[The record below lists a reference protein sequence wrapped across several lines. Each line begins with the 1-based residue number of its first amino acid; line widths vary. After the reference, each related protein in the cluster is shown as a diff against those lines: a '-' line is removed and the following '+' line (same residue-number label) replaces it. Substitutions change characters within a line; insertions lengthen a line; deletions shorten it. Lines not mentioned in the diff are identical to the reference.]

1 MKLTTTKLGFH
12 FYSVFGVVFI
22 VASVVGKTD
31 SIADSDSAPKPNEA
45 NQDVKPYVEI
55 LSDAHAWK
63 RLPKLL
69 TGEEQPLPNWAKAV
83 ATQLPR
89 TAAAMLELDAV
100 HRTQSPL
107 DPALR
112 AKLRWMIAHANRCQY
127 SEAYAIADLRRSG
140 AMEAEVEQLV
150 GDRAHWRDE
159 DRDALNFVQIM
170 TTSAPS
176 LPDSLFSSVKDR
188 FGDRGVAAMILLAAY
203 GNFQDRIILGL
214 NLPLENGGPLS
225 PLAIKFVD
233 GALQRSPLLPPTNGS
248 ATYLDDG
255 KSVVPRDDAWN
266 AISYDQLQTQLEQ
279 QRLRQPRLPIPEW
292 NDVKSNLPAEMAARP
307 TKIRWSLMNYGYAH
321 ELAIPWT
328 IATRT
333 HWAECPTERILEES
347 LFWIQTRAI
356 GCNYCMGHCEM
367 LLEVAGLEPSAVSKR
382 TRMLAETDWAAF
394 PIAEQ
399 RAYAFARKLTR
410 SPWELT
416 AVDYHSLETEFGKQK
431 AMSIFWWLC
440 RGLYM
445 TRVSDGFQLPLEREN
460 VFE

>member
-1 MKLTTTKLGFH
+1 MKLTTTKLGSH

-22 VASVVGKTD
+22 VASVVGSTD

-100 HRTQSPL
+100 HRMQSPL

-159 DRDALNFVQIM
+159 DRDVLNFVQIM

-214 NLPLENGGPLS
+214 NLPLG
-225 PLAIKFVD
+225 
-233 GALQRSPLLPPTNGS
+233 
-248 ATYLDDG
+248 
-255 KSVVPRDDAWN
+255 
-266 AISYDQLQTQLEQ
+266 
-279 QRLRQPRLPIPEW
+279 
-292 NDVKSNLPAEMAARP
+292 
-307 TKIRWSLMNYGYAH
+307 
-321 ELAIPWT
+321 
-328 IATRT
+328 
-333 HWAECPTERILEES
+333 
-347 LFWIQTRAI
+347 AI